1 MKNSAITLVAIVI
14 LATGCSPA
22 RTLFTSQQ
30 LPAANPHASTLT
42 AEPLVP
48 WQLQFIAQSLDGGGF
63 SGEDLWGKPTVLWFW
78 EPSCAACKSQATIVR
93 AAAAKHP
100 SITFVGVGIKAS
112 ATDLRAFIR
121 NHPVEFTQVID
132 TSTNISSRFGITQ
145 SPAYAFI
152 TEGGVINTAKKPL
165 SQHDLTKQVNKLNDA

>member
-1 MKNSAITLVAIVI
+1 MTILI
-14 LATGCSPA
+14 LATGCSAA

-63 SGEDLWGKPTVLWFW
+63 SGEVLWGKPTVLWFW
-78 EPSCAACKSQATIVR
+78 EPSCAACKSQVTIVR

-100 SITFVGVGIKAS
+100 GITFVGVGIKAS

-121 NHPVEFTQVID
+121 NHPMEFTQVID
-132 TSTNISSRFGITQ
+132 TSTNISSRFGITRTP
-145 SPAYAFI
+145 SYAFV
-152 TEGGVINTAKKPL
+152 TEDGAINTSKNPL
-165 SQHDLTKQVNKLNDA
+165 SQRDLTKRINKLNRD

>member
-1 MKNSAITLVAIVI
+1 MKNSAITLVTIVI

-22 RTLFTSQQ
+22 RTLFTSRQ

-78 EPSCAACKSQATIVR
+78 EPSCAACKSQATIVG
-93 AAAAKHP
+93 AAASKHP
-100 SITFVGVGIKAS
+100 DITFVGVGIKAS
-112 ATDLRAFIR
+112 AIDLRAFIR
-121 NHPVEFTQVID
+121 NLPMEFTQVID
-132 TSTNISSRFGITQ
+132 TSTNISSRFGITRTP
-145 SPAYAFI
+145 SYAFI
-152 TEGGVINTAKKPL
+152 TEDGAISTAKNPL
-165 SQHDLTKQVNKLNDA
+165 LQRDLTKQINKLSQD